1 MFHKKAVKADISAVR
16 SDWDNKSY
24 FSVGKDTADLLTVLV
39 GPME

>member
-24 FSVGKDTADLLTVLV
+24 FSVGKDAADLITVLM
-39 GPME
+39 GSIE

>member
-24 FSVGKDTADLLTVLV
+24 FSVGKDAADLLTVLV